1 MKLTFKKLSGEI
13 TSKEICFSS
22 PISKSINRQKDLFY
36 FIDLNDKDY
45 SGYKLKCC
53 KLSRIVKNRT
63 DEQILMIIENQKN
76 Y

>member
-13 TSKEICFSS
+13 TSKDICFST
-22 PISKSINRQKDLFY
+22 PISKSINRQKDLFF

-53 KLSRIVKNRT
+53 KLSRIIRNKT